1 MMDNVRG
8 NAPEHESIK
17 GIQAARADGHESDAA
32 LSRFDDGG
40 RHGPS
45 FDYHAPLQTR
55 RLQPASGLVF
65 GAVSLRL
72 QLRDLG
78 FQVPLR
84 TDHRRLQHKGRAKS
98 PDIHDVQHLDRG
110 PFGERQLSNPF
121 ERPLAVFGS
130 VGRD

>member
-1 MMDNVRG
+1 MVDDVRG
-8 NAPEHESIK
+8 HAPEHESIK
-17 GIQAARADGHESDAA
+17 GVQAARADRRESDAA
-32 LSRFDDGG
+32 LGRFDDGG

-45 FDYHAPLQTR
+45 FDHHAPLQTR
-55 RLQPASGLVF
+55 GLQPASGLVF
-65 GAVSLRL
+65 CALGLRL

-98 PDIHDVQHLDRG
+98 PDIHDVQHLDG
-110 PFGERQLSNPF
+110 GLLGERQLSHPF